1 LSFCPIPFFFFFFDL
16 AVFFFFFFFFFVKAS
31 KHNFVVLATVD
42 AGSTAKAQLL
52 VRKKYQN
59 FIIFIDC
66 FCRLSTRQ
74 NCLEFHS
81 MSDDSAPMDHENLV
95 RKKKQLKKKKKNLT
109 LKSLHRHSRS
119 LPFDAICARC
129 NATERL
135 YRQFDS
141 QHVQFSF
148 FFVRLTT
155 IMRSA
160 QRNLARSV
168 SQRSGDCYIQSAPL
182 LNHCVLLVSFM
193 VIFVLRIFLFCLYD
207 FVWTAPH
214 SVLR

>member
-1 LSFCPIPFFFFFFDL
+1 
-16 AVFFFFFFFFFVKAS
+16 
-31 KHNFVVLATVD
+31 VD

-95 RKKKQLKKKKKNLT
+95 RKKKKLKKKKKNLT

-148 FFVRLTT
+148 FFCPSHHDNALRTAKSRPLSVAAIWRLLHSICTT
-155 IMRSA
+155 LESLRV
-160 QRNLARSV
+160 ARIIH
-168 SQRSGDCYIQSAPL
+168 GDIRPQNIL
-182 LNHCVLLVSFM
+182 VLPV
-193 VIFVLRIFLFCLYD
+193 
-207 FVWTAPH
+207 
-214 SVLR
+214 